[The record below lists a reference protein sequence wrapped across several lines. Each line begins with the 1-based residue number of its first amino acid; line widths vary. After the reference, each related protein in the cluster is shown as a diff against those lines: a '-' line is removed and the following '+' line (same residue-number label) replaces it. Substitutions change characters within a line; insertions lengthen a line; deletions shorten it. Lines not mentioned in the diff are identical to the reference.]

1 MNVVLS
7 VLGAWLGS
15 SLALLI
21 VMLCAKP
28 SEPDFY
34 DLTEDQTR

>member
-1 MNVVLS
+1 MNIVLA
-7 VLGAWLGS
+7 VLAAWLAA
-15 SLALLI
+15 SLALLV
-21 VMLCAKP
+21 VMLRAKP

>member
-1 MNVVLS
+1 MT
-7 VLGAWLGS
+7 VLGMAFLAWLGFTVAFV
-15 SLALLI
+15 LFLLR
-21 VMLCAKP
+21 AKP

>member
-1 MNVVLS
+1 MNLLAAVL
-7 VLGAWLGS
+7 LGWLGS
-15 SLALLI
+15 SLAVLA
-21 VMLCAKP
+21 VMLHARP